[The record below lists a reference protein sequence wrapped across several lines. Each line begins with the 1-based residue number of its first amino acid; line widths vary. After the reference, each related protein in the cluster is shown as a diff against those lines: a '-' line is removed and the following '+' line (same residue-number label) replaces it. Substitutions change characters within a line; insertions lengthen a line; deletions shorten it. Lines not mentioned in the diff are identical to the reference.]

1 MARMTQYRK
10 HQCYYISADLVAA
23 LITWLCFLLFRWL
36 VYEHRIFGW
45 EEVMVPAFNFYRPL
59 VLYPLFCS
67 IIYYLSGYYIRPLE
81 KRIGQELAQTFVS
94 SVLITLCAFFVII
107 IDDPVNDYSNYTGSL
122 MVLWSLQ
129 FVICYLFRI
138 TITLLTRTHAHPR
151 SFTIR
156 NDEDI
161 EKLANASKI
170 MPFDRVIIHPEKTN
184 DENQIYRYINAV
196 YPYQV
201 DIWIEPRLLD
211 VLTGAARISTL
222 DENPMIHITDHKM
235 SDSGLCIK
243 RAMDILL
250 SLSALVVLSPLLIGI
265 AIAVRL
271 SSPGPVLYRQERIGL
286 FGKPF
291 MILKFRTMR
300 ENSEGDTPQLTQ
312 DNDPRIT
319 PLGQILR
326 KYRLDEL
333 PQLINILR
341 GEMAIV
347 GPRPERAYFI
357 EQIIRVAPYYC
368 LIYKVRP
375 GLTSWGP
382 IRVGYTDTIEKMVE
396 RLRYDISYM
405 ENMSITLDMKILFHT
420 IAVIVDGKGK

>member
-1 MARMTQYRK
+1 MTQYRK
-10 HQCYYISADLVAA
+10 HQSYYIGADILSALG
-23 LITWLCFLLFRWL
+23 TWLCFLLFRWL
-36 VYEHRIFGW
+36 VYEQRIFGW
-45 EEVMVPAFNFYRPL
+45 EEMMIPAFNFYRPL
-59 VLYPLFCS
+59 VLYPLFCTC
-67 IIYYLSGYYIRPLE
+67 IYYLSGYYMRPLE
-81 KRIGQELAQTFVS
+81 KHLGQELEQTFVS
-94 SVLITLCAFFVII
+94 SIVITLCAFFVII
-107 IDDPVNDYSNYTGSL
+107 IDDPVKDYSNYTASL
-122 MVLWSLQ
+122 MVLWLLQ
-129 FVICYLFRI
+129 FTLCYICRI
-138 TITLLTRTHAHPR
+138 FVTLLTRTQAHPR
-151 SFTIR
+151 TYTIHT
-156 NDEDI
+156 DEDI
-161 EKLANASKI
+161 EQMANASKI
-170 MPFDRVIIHPEKTN
+170 KPFDRVIIAPNEPNEEK
-184 DENQIYRYINAV
+184 IYRYINAV
-196 YPYQV
+196 YPYKV

-235 SDSGLCIK
+235 SDAELCIK
-243 RAMDILL
+243 RALDVVASSI
-250 SLSALVVLSPLLIGI
+250 ALIVLSPLLIGI

-271 SSPGPVLYRQERIGL
+271 SSPGPILYRQERIGMY
-286 FGKPF
+286 GKPF

-300 ENSEGDTPQLTQ
+300 ANSEGDTPQLTQ

-319 PLGQILR
+319 PLGQMLR

-333 PQLINILR
+333 PQLINIIR

-357 EQIIRVAPYYC
+357 EQITRVAPYYC

-405 ENMSITLDMKILFHT
+405 ENMSLALDMKILFYT

>member
-1 MARMTQYRK
+1 
-10 HQCYYISADLVAA
+10 
-23 LITWLCFLLFRWL
+23 
-36 VYEHRIFGW
+36 
-45 EEVMVPAFNFYRPL
+45 MVPAFSFYHPL
-59 VLYPLFCS
+59 VLYPLFCT

-81 KRIGQELAQTFVS
+81 KRFGQELGQTFVS
-94 SVLITLCAFFVII
+94 SLIIVLCAFFVII
-107 IDDPVNDYSNYTGSL
+107 IDDPVNDYSNYTASL

-129 FVICYLFRI
+129 FTLCYLCRLI
-138 TITLLTRTHAHPR
+138 VTLLTRTQAHPR
-151 SFTIR
+151 TYTIHT
-156 NDEDI
+156 DEDI
-161 EKLANASKI
+161 EQLASASRVK
-170 MPFDRVIIHPEKTN
+170 PFDRVIIAPNQSNEEK
-184 DENQIYRYINAV
+184 IYHYINAV
-196 YPYQV
+196 YPYKV

-235 SDSGLCIK
+235 SDTGLCIK
-243 RAMDILL
+243 RALDIIFSTLM
-250 SLSALVVLSPLLIGI
+250 LVLLSPLLIGI
-265 AIAVRL
+265 SIAVRL
-271 SSPGPVLYRQERIGL
+271 SSPGPILYKQERIGMY
-286 FGKPF
+286 GKPF

-300 ENSEGDTPQLTQ
+300 ENSEGETPQLTQ

-333 PQLINILR
+333 PQLINIIR
-341 GEMAIV
+341 GEMSIV

-357 EQIIRVAPYYC
+357 EQINRVAPYYC

-382 IRVGYTDTIEKMVE
+382 IRVGYTDTIDKMVE

-405 ENMSITLDMKILFHT
+405 ENMSLALDMKILFHT
-420 IAVIVDGKGK
+420 ISVIVDGKGK